1 MRGGGK
7 KDEGC
12 EGGRDE
18 RRGRSEGVR
27 EGGKK
32 DEEQGEGERGRKDKD
47 EEGMRDMWQEET
59 TRC

>member
-1 MRGGGK
+1 M
-7 KDEGC
+7 
-12 EGGRDE
+12 
-18 RRGRSEGVR
+18 R